1 MAALQ
6 IVQFPQR
13 SSCYP
18 LVLPLRY
25 QARDQQE
32 FYVDGEGETVAIS
45 GKDVVF
51 VAEERLFPGLTVE
64 LNVDWP
70 VVLDNTVPLRVRM
83 TGTIERIDDIGVH
96 VAIKTHEFQTRGKAG
111 LAGDHDSN
119 PNS

>member
-64 LNVDWP
+64 LTIDRP
-70 VVLDNTVPLRVRM
+70 ALLDNTVALRVRV
-83 TGTIERIDDIGVH
+83 TSTIDRIDDNRIH
-96 VAIKTHEFQTRGKAG
+96 VDIKTHEFRTRGKQ
-111 LAGDHDSN
+111 D
-119 PNS
+119 